1 MKEKILIEEGFRKV
15 ILPSLVRDGIV
26 ANDKVKY
33 LFTLLQC
40 AKIKVYSRKD
50 ILSDMFE
57 GTDNIII
64 AGSRYND
71 ILENC
76 CLVSEDVLYIQ
87 ELDKILKEINE
98 CILKMIKPLE
108 LIEQTEKFKEYN
120 NRLTTMANIL
130 LTNYNNSINV
140 ETIDSIISAERNRK
154 DTPHLLVMDLH
165 KELNNLL
172 SLIALESID
181 GANVFNINEENIFIV
196 KAFMKGINKT
206 AKLKFDHP
214 GLGTTATQIGNKVI
228 IQNDIGE
235 TDAHVIVISIENNTV
250 NITYT
255 DVHFNRLVFFQSML
269 DRFAI
274 NWNSATT
281 KEDNKFESSIYYLT
295 SGTYTA
301 PHREELEAFL
311 EFLGSKIVFMIDWNR
326 ARKKIQR
333 FISKKKAIE
342 LLKWSASNEVGHM
355 AFLALGGEKII
366 YEALSTLSTSPN
378 IIKGK
383 LDEILGDEKAFEALK
398 AVFSIACDGL
408 LKRKSQA
415 IIYDEIKAEL
425 SKYLK
430 GTEELLVDYISE
442 IACYILDLASMIR
455 DSLLLV
461 NSPQFMD
468 VINKNSEIAKYLER
482 DADNIVIKVRKL
494 VEKNQSFAFF
504 AELIIQIDDVADY
517 LEEAGFHLTLL
528 RDQYLSLEAF
538 PYLQE
543 LSEKIVLASMELIK
557 IIEII
562 RDVKYKNLTEDISD
576 FLESIQFIRTV
587 EQTTDML
594 DRKIKKILIDKC
606 SSFKEY
612 VPVSEVS
619 YRLEKSGDAL
629 MYVAEMLYGY
639 IMKALIG

>member
-1 MKEKILIEEGFRKV
+1 MKEKILIELGDSQV
-15 ILPSLVRDGIV
+15 VLPSLIRNGII
-26 ANDKVKY
+26 ANDKVKC
-33 LFTLLQC
+33 LFTLLQY
-40 AKIKVYSRKD
+40 AKIKAYSRKD
-50 ILSDMFE
+50 ITSDLFE
-57 GTDNIII
+57 GMDKIKIEDFT
-64 AGSRYND
+64 YNN

-76 CLVSEDVLYIQ
+76 NLVSEDVLYIP
-87 ELDKILKEINE
+87 ELDKILKEIDE
-98 CILKMIKPLE
+98 CIIKMIKPLE
-108 LIEQTEKFKEYN
+108 LIEQSEKSTAYN
-120 NRLTTMANIL
+120 NRLKAMEHIL
-130 LTNYNNSINV
+130 LKNYNNAINV
-140 ETIDSIISAERNRK
+140 KIIDSIISAERNKK

-181 GANVFNINEENIFIV
+181 GANVFNISEENIFIV
-196 KAFMKGINKT
+196 KAFMKGVNKT

-255 DVHFNRLVFFQSML
+255 DIHFNRVLFFQSLL

-274 NWNSATT
+274 NWASATT
-281 KEDNKFESSIYYLT
+281 KEDNKFESSVYYLING
-295 SGTYTA
+295 SYMA
-301 PHREELEAFL
+301 KKREELEEFL

-333 FISKKKAIE
+333 FVSKKKAIE
-342 LLKWSASNEVGHM
+342 LLKWSADNEVGHM

-366 YEALSTLSTSPN
+366 YEILSTLSTNTN
-378 IIKGK
+378 IIKDK
-383 LDEILGDEKAFEALK
+383 LDEILGDEKSFELLK
-398 AVFSIACDGL
+398 AVFNITCDGL

-430 GTEELLVDYISE
+430 STEELLVDYISE

-461 NSPQFMD
+461 NSIQFID
-468 VINKNSEIAKYLER
+468 VINKNSEIAKHLER
-482 DADNIVIKVRKL
+482 EADNIVIKVRKL
-494 VEKNQSFAFF
+494 VEKNQSFIFF
-504 AELIIQIDDVADY
+504 TKLIIQIDDVADY
-517 LEEAGFHLTLL
+517 LEEACFHLTLL
-528 RDQYLSLEAF
+528 RDQYLSLDTF
-538 PYLQE
+538 SYLQE

-562 RDVKYKNLTEDISD
+562 RGIKYKNLTDDISD

-587 EQTTDML
+587 EQTTDMI
-594 DRKIKKILIDKC
+594 DRKIKKILMDKC

-612 VPVSEVS
+612 LPMSEVS

-639 IMKALIG
+639 VMNEIVG